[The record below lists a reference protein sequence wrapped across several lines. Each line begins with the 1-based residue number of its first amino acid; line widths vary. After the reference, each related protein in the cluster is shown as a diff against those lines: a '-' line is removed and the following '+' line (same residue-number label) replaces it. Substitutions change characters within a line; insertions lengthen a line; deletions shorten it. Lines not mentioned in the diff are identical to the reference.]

1 MTTGRGL
8 GMGLGVGADF
18 GRGTVGARLAA
29 AWLRGER
36 QSDDTG
42 IGQYTGELT
51 LDLNKRGQVHPVF
64 GVGFGVARVNKPEGS
79 GNVGIG
85 IARFGLEYSLGL
97 EDTDVRLGGGITG
110 VLPGPADREVSD
122 VKPYA
127 LVGANVAIGF

>member
-8 GMGLGVGADF
+8 GMGLGVAADF

-29 AWLRGER
+29 AWTRGER
-36 QSDDTG
+36 QSDASG

-51 LDLNKRGQVHPVF
+51 LDLNKHGLVHPVF
-64 GVGFGVARVNKPEGS
+64 GVGFGVAHVNKTEGS

-122 VKPYA
+122 LKAYA